1 VRYAVGV
8 KTEPVRP
15 ETESAPEGSGTTP
28 AGHAATPD
36 VPAER
41 WTVDGLEDTPRGP
54 VARLE
59 LPDGRTVVR
68 PLSDLPP
75 GVRGG
80 DLLAVTDGP
89 DGVTLRLLPD
99 ETAARRRAAQ
109 TTLDTLNAAG
119 RADLPLNDDG
129 DITL

>member
-1 VRYAVGV
+1 M
-8 KTEPVRP
+8 KPEPVRS
-15 ETESAPEGSGTTP
+15 ETESVEEGSGATP
-28 AGHAATPD
+28 PAASAATPGA
-36 VPAER
+36 PTEH

-59 LPDGRTVVR
+59 LPDGRTIVR
-68 PLSDLPP
+68 PVGDLPP

-89 DGVTLRLLPD
+89 DGVTLRLLPE

-109 TTLDTLNAAG
+109 ATLDTLNAAG
-119 RADLPLNDDG
+119 RAALPLNDDG